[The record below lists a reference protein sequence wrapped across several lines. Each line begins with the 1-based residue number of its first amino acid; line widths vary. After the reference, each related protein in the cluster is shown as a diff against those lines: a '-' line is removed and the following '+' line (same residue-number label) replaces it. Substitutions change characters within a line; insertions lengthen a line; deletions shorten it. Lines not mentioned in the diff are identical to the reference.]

1 MRRLGA
7 AAGWMATIMLFAV
20 KGAFAISTVMQV
32 ETTMQMTWQ
41 LSAPAAGEEERDL
54 LRREYRLTQASS
66 EFWVGFD
73 SLNARIHGAS
83 ELLRYLRG
91 HVDGAALP
99 VAKPQP
105 LLAGLDSPATAPDAA
120 ALPPPSPA
128 APAHPVVEA
137 AGMGWALGAGVLGL
151 LTLFLLRRRGE
162 KTRLRPIPAGRVGQA
177 KAIPQAM
184 PAAPEAIETPQA
196 PETPPQAADD
206 ANGLKRHTVPL
217 PEEAPPPPVDRVREE
232 MDHALD
238 IAEVMLSYGRTTG
251 AMQALKDYLH
261 EHPAVSVRP
270 WLKLL
275 DLHRQT
281 GMREDFERTAET
293 VHRHFNVKVPG
304 WDEGVSGEPLRSFF
318 EEEGERVEILGL
330 EQIPHLLAKIQAAWP
345 EVSCLEFLQHL
356 LVDNRG
362 GGRMGFPVS
371 VVAEILLLE
380 DILNDRLAGH
390 A

>member
-1 MRRLGA
+1 MLLPPQSPLAVRDAPAAHPAPIAAALPQGA
-7 AAGWMATIMLFAV
+7 AAPTKAAAAEEGWGWELLAGAVLGMLTLLLLRQRGA
-20 KGAFAISTVMQV
+20 KGRPPP
-32 ETTMQMTWQ
+32 Q
-41 LSAPAAGEEERDL
+41 LAEPAEAPAPAAD
-54 LRREYRLTQASS
+54 RLAPAQAM
-66 EFWVGFD
+66 
-73 SLNARIHGAS
+73 
-83 ELLRYLRG
+83 
-91 HVDGAALP
+91 P
-99 VAKPQP
+99 
-105 LLAGLDSPATAPDAA
+105 APDAA
-120 ALPPPSPA
+120 PP
-128 APAHPVVEA
+128 EA
-137 AGMGWALGAGVLGL
+137 EAEEGGL
-151 LTLFLLRRRGE
+151 KRSTV
-162 KTRLRPIPAGRVGQA
+162 P
-177 KAIPQAM
+177 
-184 PAAPEAIETPQA
+184 APEA
-196 PETPPQAADD
+196 
-206 ANGLKRHTVPL
+206 
-217 PEEAPPPPVDRVREE
+217 APPPRPVDAVREE

-251 AMQALKDYLH
+251 AMQAIKDYLH

-318 EEEGERVEILGL
+318 DEDEGERVEILGL
-330 EQIPHLLAKIQAAWP
+330 EQLPHLLAKIQAAWP
-345 EVSCLEFLQHL
+345 EVACQEFLRHL